1 MSVPDKQSSVPNK
14 DRADVV
20 VSGRRPRS
28 LPRAARRGVAVVLLA
43 FALVAAGVAG
53 ATAENY
59 LRDAKHDNKIAIRG
73 CVIRFD
79 EKDDAGKTVPR
90 IHANSSHY
98 CVGVDRIGVEDGDL
112 VVYSNTVG
120 PIVSLAVSP
129 DESLAEQ
136 GITCGG
142 SGGGNR
148 TAIRCYDRDGVKIDA
163 DSSRMHGTYNNLWLT
178 WFTWQD
184 N

>member
-1 MSVPDKQSSVPNK
+1 MSVPDKHQSGT
-14 DRADVV
+14 DTL
-20 VSGRRPRS
+20 SGRIPTLSRMT
-28 LPRAARRGVAVVLLA
+28 RRIVAVVVLA

-59 LRDAKHDNKIAIRG
+59 LRDASHDNKIAIRG

-79 EKDDAGKTVPR
+79 ERDAAGNTVPR

-98 CVGVDRIGVEDGDL
+98 CVGVTGLEVQDDGDL

-129 DESLAEQ
+129 DETLAAK
-136 GITCGG
+136 GLTCGG
-142 SGGGNR
+142 SGGGYS
-148 TAIRCYDRDGVKIDA
+148 TTIRCYDRNGNKVAA
-163 DSSRMHGTYNNLWLT
+163 DSPTMYGAYSNMWLT

-184 N
+184 A